1 MKNTEFVNRVLEI
14 AASNPTYR
22 TGGNG
27 SDGTCDCIGLIMG
40 ALGGKWD
47 IHSSNYFARIQ
58 MRSLDALLDEG
69 QLHPGSI
76 VYKSRRDRGD
86 LNERYK
92 AGGRYYNG
100 DLLDYY
106 HVGVVTGVD
115 PLEITH
121 CTSTANVNGIAYDDN
136 IRDWSHYGDLLM
148 VDYAEADDAEPETP
162 ASVDLAVVYSES
174 GEPVRMRS
182 KPTTDGSYNTIVKV
196 PFGAQVEVVES
207 DGIWS
212 TVRWDG
218 KRGYMQNQYLRL
230 IGMAQADPEQTGTVT
245 ISINKN
251 AAAELLQALSGVL

>member
-1 MKNTEFVNRVLEI
+1 MTNQDFVAGVRRI

-22 TGGNG
+22 TGGDG
-27 SDGTCDCIGLIMG
+27 RDGTCDCIGLIMG

-58 MRSLDALLDEG
+58 MRSLDALLDES
-69 QLHPGSI
+69 QLHHGSI
-76 VYKSRRDRGD
+76 VYKIRRDRGD
-86 LNERYK
+86 LNDRYK

-106 HVGVVTGVD
+106 HVGVVTGID

-148 VDYAEADDAEPETP
+148 VEYDAEEDRAPDT
-162 ASVDLAVVYSES
+162 VDLAVVYSES
-174 GEPVRMRS
+174 GEPVRLRS
-182 KPTTDGSYNTIVKV
+182 KPTTEGGYNTVAKV
-196 PFGAQVEVVES
+196 PFGAQVEVAES

-212 TVRWDG
+212 TVRWNG
-218 KRGYMQNQYLRL
+218 KRGYMQNQFLRL
-230 IGMAQADPEQTGTVT
+230 IGMTQADPEQTGTVT
-245 ISINKN
+245 ITISKN
-251 AAAELLQALSGVL
+251 AAAELLQALRGVL